1 MKNLLK
7 VFICL
12 TLLFSCALSISQD
25 VMNDDVVYNSSD
37 IIDDSVNMQ
46 LLNSDIILLEID
58 KPRVPDNSFVLSSS
72 VVKVDYKYCEY
83 HDAMEID
90 GPQIPDHGFTNSE
103 IGLSKVDYNYGSC
116 DNKMEIDGPQI
127 TDHGFTNSEIGLSKV
142 DYKYCEY
149 HDAMEIVNPQIPD
162 HGYTAYYDMI
172 LDINLIDMNGK
183 LSLEVDRPKPPLN
196 GFKSH

>member
-103 IGLSKVDYNYGSC
+103 IGLSKVDY
-116 DNKMEIDGPQI
+116 
-127 TDHGFTNSEIGLSKV
+127 
-142 DYKYCEY
+142 KYWEY

-162 HGYTAYYDMI
+162 NGYTAYYDMI